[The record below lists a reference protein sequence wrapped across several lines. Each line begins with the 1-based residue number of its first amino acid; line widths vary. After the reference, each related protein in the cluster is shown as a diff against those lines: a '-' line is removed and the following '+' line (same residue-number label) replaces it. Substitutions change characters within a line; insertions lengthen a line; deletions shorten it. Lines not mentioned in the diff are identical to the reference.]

1 MNEKVCMFNKACT
14 AKTNKLVNFFFL
26 YRCKVECLDVQQR
39 KNVRNKMFSHLYV
52 LSRLLC

>member
-1 MNEKVCMFNKACT
+1 MNEKVCIFNKACT
-14 AKTNKLVNFFFL
+14 AKTNKLVNFFL